1 MPEVTGAQFISQTE
15 NKLGLKIYTH
25 QIKEAIKNIT
35 KIIIIKKI
43 TRRLICQFK
52 LH

>member
-1 MPEVTGAQFISQTE
+1 MPEVTGARFTSQTE

-35 KIIIIKKI
+35 KLKKD
-43 TRRLICQFK
+43 
-52 LH
+52 H

>member
-1 MPEVTGAQFISQTE
+1 MPEVTGARFTSQTE

-35 KIIIIKKI
+35 KLKKN
-43 TRRLICQFK
+43 TRRLLCQFK